1 MKTLSRSDAVLTEA
15 HSSLCYLQACPLWQ
29 ELRREHSDTKPKH
42 SRLKDARKDD
52 QCFEKGQSMFS
63 KSYRNEAFLPQAGQ
77 RTGLHCGLN
86 TTPWCPTGRCGSFSP
101 SVLQSVSQSNPIHSL
116 IQRPNTHSKTIMTTS
131 LYLLLSLIF
140 GKVPHSALHNN
151 HALLFPSPLEYH
163 WQKPLVFLE
172 NGMDVWLSF
181 WP

>member
-1 MKTLSRSDAVLTEA
+1 MKTSSRSDAVLTEA

-29 ELRREHSDTKPKH
+29 ELRREHSDSKPKH

-101 SVLQSVSQSNPIHSL
+101 SVRQSVKSNPLTHPTTKHSFKDHHHYL
-116 IQRPNTHSKTIMTTS
+116 IVH
-131 LYLLLSLIF
+131 LLLSLIF
-140 GKVPHSALHNN
+140 GKVPHAALHNN
-151 HALLFPSPLEYH
+151 HALLFPSPLVYH